1 MSSQAIELSESCVED
16 YPSQEGQPFE
26 YRPVPVLAVV
36 GMVLGLLSVVAF
48 FGIFVGAIVAFLGM
62 LLSTIS
68 LVMVAK
74 SDGALGGRRLALV
87 GLACSVLFLGGGM
100 AYQRHLYLNEVPEGF
115 ERVSFAQEISKK
127 DFQVIGGQKTVHPDV
142 EKLVGKP
149 IFLKGFMYPTGQQAG
164 LGSFLLV
171 KDSKACCF
179 GGNPALTDMIG
190 VVMQDEKTVDYFSG
204 RVSVCGELTI
214 NTNFQGG
221 ENEPIYLMTGRIV
234 SKSKTAF

>member
-1 MSSQAIELSESCVED
+1 MSSQAIELSESYVED
-16 YPSQEGQPFE
+16 YPSPEGQPFE

-36 GMVLGLLSVVAF
+36 ALVLGVLSVMAF
-48 FGIFVGAIVAFLGM
+48 FGITGMFVAGIGVIISA
-62 LLSTIS
+62 IS
-68 LVMVAK
+68 LLKIAR
-74 SDGALGGRRLALV
+74 SEGALGGRRLTLF

-100 AYQRHLYLNEVPEGF
+100 TYQRHLYLNEVPEGF
-115 ERVSFAQEISKK
+115 ERVSFAQEIAKK

-149 IFLKGFMYPTGQQAG
+149 IFLKGFMYPTGQQSG

-190 VVMQDEKTVDYFSG
+190 VVMQDEKTVDYYSG